1 VLVDQERCRGWRFCV
16 SGCPYKKVYFN
27 WETSRAEKCIFCYP
41 RVESGLPTLCAEDC
55 VGRIR
60 FIGVLLY
67 DADRIAEAA
76 AAPDDSGV
84 YEAQLALFL
93 DPNDP
98 EVQAKVKEAGIG
110 DNVLAAARSSP
121 IYKLA
126 VEWRL
131 ALPLHPEYRTLPM
144 VWYVPPLSPFV
155 HGRELGTGKGM
166 PAVEQMRIPVPYLA
180 NLMTA
185 GDERPVLLALRRL
198 LALRLYMRLKRVDG
212 ETDES
217 ILEEVGLTIAQAD
230 QMYELLALARYEAR
244 YVIPTTAKA
253 VSQDMH
259 SHQGQAGYPPG
270 SLRKHWQ

>member
-1 VLVDQERCRGWRFCV
+1 VPSSPTITIGGGRHEIPLW
-16 SGCPYKKVYFN
+16 
-27 WETSRAEKCIFCYP
+27 P
-41 RVESGLPTLCAEDC
+41 R
-55 VGRIR
+55 
-60 FIGVLLY
+60 
-67 DADRIAEAA
+67 AA

-155 HGRELGTGKGM
+155 HGRESEAGKEM
-166 PAVEQMRIPVPYLA
+166 PDTEQMRIPVPYLA

-185 GDERPVLLALRRL
+185 GDEKPVLLALRRL
-198 LALRLYMRLKRVDG
+198 LALRLYMRLKRLDG

-217 ILEEVGLTIAQAD
+217 ILEEVGLTTAQAD